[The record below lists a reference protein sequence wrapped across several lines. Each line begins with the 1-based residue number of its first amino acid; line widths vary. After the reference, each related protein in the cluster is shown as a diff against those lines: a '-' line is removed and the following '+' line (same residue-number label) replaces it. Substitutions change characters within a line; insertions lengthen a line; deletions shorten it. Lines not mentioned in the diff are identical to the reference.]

1 MLQVRFQ
8 RDYVSKNGNATFV
21 YTVSGDKAELAAYKK
36 AQGTYYREEEGT
48 GTPLWFTTR
57 FIGDAGKLVIT
68 STGNVV
74 ADMSEFR
81 KAESLASQYGGNL
94 GQELARGMAHKLIG
108 GISNSEGLD
117 NA

>member
-1 MLQVRFQ
+1 MLQVNFL

-21 YTVSGDKAELAAYKK
+21 YKVSGDKTALASYKK
-36 AQGTYYREEEGT
+36 AQGSYYREEEGT
-48 GTPLWFTTR
+48 GEALWFTTR
-57 FIGDAGKLVIT
+57 FIGDSGKLVIT
-68 STGNVV
+68 TNGSVV

-94 GQELARGMAHKLIG
+94 GQELARGMAAKLIG
-108 GISNSEGLD
+108 GSTSSEGLD